1 MTSNDLFSFLDNDN
15 DSENSDSETAMQV
28 DSVPGSEL
36 APTPTP
42 SNKRSLDSEPQ
53 TRVKSPPPSPREDGP
68 PSKRKR
74 LEDAPAVVVDE
85 FETEAKREVA
95 ASAGLTGAA
104 ETAGSRLEL
113 RYQVSR
119 WRSFLESSADCQTP
133 GSTSSC
139 RTTRLSLCSYRF
151 PCSPSKACAR
161 VQVHLGSLST
171 SRHPRHPTK

>member
-28 DSVPGSEL
+28 DSVPRPEL
-36 APTPTP
+36 APTSIPA
-42 SNKRSLDSEPQ
+42 NKRPLNSEPQ
-53 TRVKSPPPSPREDGP
+53 TRVKSPPPSPQEDGP
-68 PSKRKR
+68 PFKRKR
-74 LEDAPAVVVDE
+74 LEVPSASAPAVVVDE

-119 WRSFLESSADCQTP
+119 
-133 GSTSSC
+133 
-139 RTTRLSLCSYRF
+139 
-151 PCSPSKACAR
+151 
-161 VQVHLGSLST
+161 
-171 SRHPRHPTK
+171 